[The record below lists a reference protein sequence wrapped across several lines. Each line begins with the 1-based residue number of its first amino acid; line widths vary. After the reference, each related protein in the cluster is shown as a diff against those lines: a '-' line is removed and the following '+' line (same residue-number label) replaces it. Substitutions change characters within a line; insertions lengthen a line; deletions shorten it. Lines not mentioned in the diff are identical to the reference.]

1 MNTKILRLFHLRLH
15 EIKLWLQHSI
25 YFCRFYVFI
34 NGHQIIISRL
44 LSGNI
49 RSEKKQYVIEEPENV
64 IITIPKYWK
73 GSEEKKVSLPS
84 KKITIKEFV
93 NAIAVGGDN
102 GIICKEGYFN
112 CSVVGNHLNW
122 NNIDIRN
129 KVILYQKKDLV
140 YLETQKPSTSI
151 DCAISLLGPYS
162 CNYYHFLIETITQL
176 QYLDTIEEYRKL
188 PILVDK
194 GALDIPQIQQII
206 NVYNRA
212 KHKVIGVALYERIT
226 CHRLILCDK
235 PTMLPGNVVS
245 YHCMDIS
252 CYSIRKD
259 VIHYIRNSVK
269 LSSRDPEKK
278 IFISRRNLVQLRIIN
293 EREIEDIFIR
303 HGYEIVYPE
312 DLNFIEQ
319 VSLFSSA
326 TYIAGSS
333 GAALSN
339 VIFSREGA
347 TLICIIPAT
356 YKFYLYSTLASMNK
370 LNNIFIDANIRVHTP
385 WSSQDEYWVNPDE
398 IESMLSEEDN
408 NR

>member
-1 MNTKILRLFHLRLH
+1 MNTKILRLFRLRLH
-15 EIKLWLQHSI
+15 EIKFWLQHSI
-25 YFCRFYVFI
+25 YFCRIYAFI
-34 NGHQIIISRL
+34 NGHQIIISRI

-49 RSEKKQYVIEEPENV
+49 QSEKKQYVIEEPENV
-64 IITIPKYWK
+64 IVTIPKYWER
-73 GSEEKKVSLPS
+73 SEEKRVSLPS
-84 KKITIKEFV
+84 KKITIKEFAD
-93 NAIAVGGDN
+93 AIVIGGDN
-102 GIICKEGYFN
+102 GIICREGYFN
-112 CSVVGNHLNW
+112 FSVVGNPLYR

-129 KVILYQKKDLV
+129 KVVLYQKENLV
-140 YLETQKPSTSI
+140 CIETQKDSDYI

-162 CNYYHFLIETITQL
+162 CNYYHFLIETIAQL
-176 QYLDTIEEYRKL
+176 QYLDNIEEYRKFPVL
-188 PILVDK
+188 IDK
-194 GALDIPQIQQII
+194 RALDVPQMQQII
-206 NVYNRA
+206 DVYNEA
-212 KHKVIGVALYERIT
+212 QHKIIGIALYERIT
-226 CHRLILCDK
+226 CHRIILCDK
-235 PTMLPGNVVS
+235 PTMLPGNVVD

-259 VIHYIRNSVK
+259 AIHYIRNSVK
-269 LSSRDPEKK
+269 LSSRDPKIK
-278 IFISRRNLVQLRIIN
+278 IFISRRNGVQLRIVN

-312 DLNFIEQ
+312 ELSFIEQ

-347 TLICIIPAT
+347 TLICIVPAA
-356 YKFYLYSTLASMNK
+356 YKFYLYSTLASMNQ
-370 LNNIFIDANIRVHTP
+370 LNNIFVDANICVHTP
-385 WSSQDEYWVNPDE
+385 RSSQDEYWVNPDE

>member
-1 MNTKILRLFHLRLH
+1 M
-15 EIKLWLQHSI
+15 
-25 YFCRFYVFI
+25 
-34 NGHQIIISRL
+34 
-44 LSGNI
+44 SGKI
-49 RSEKKQYVIEEPENV
+49 RSEKRQYVIEEPENV
-64 IITIPKYWK
+64 IVTIPKYWK
-73 GSEEKKVSLPS
+73 ESEEKKVSLPS

-93 NAIAVGGDN
+93 DAIAVGGDN

-112 CSVVGNHLNW
+112 FSAVGNNLNW
-122 NNIDIRN
+122 DNIDIRN
-129 KVILYQKKDLV
+129 KVVLYKKSNLVCIEAQKT
-140 YLETQKPSTSI
+140 YASI

-176 QYLDTIEEYRKL
+176 QYLDNIEEYRKFPVL
-188 PILVDK
+188 IDK
-194 GALDIPQIQQII
+194 RALNVPQMQQII
-206 NVYNRA
+206 DIYNKA
-212 KHKVIGVALYERIT
+212 QHKIIGVALYERIT

-259 VIHYIRNSVK
+259 TIHYIRNSVK
-269 LSSRDPEKK
+269 LSSRDPKIK
-278 IFISRRNLVQLRIIN
+278 IFISRRNEVQLRIIN
-293 EREIEDIFIR
+293 EREIEEIFIR
-303 HGYEIVYPE
+303 HGYEIIYPE

-347 TLICIIPAT
+347 TLICIIPAA

-385 WSSQDEYWVNPDE
+385 WPSQDEYWVNPDE
-398 IESMLSEEDN
+398 VESMLSEEDK